1 MAFQEVDS
9 NGVLRCAPEPNRR
22 CTIEC
27 IHNANEYTKLQ
38 LIDMWSNKTP
48 EEAYNILKSEDVS
61 VTNQNDK
68 ELQLPRIQTFKESVQ
83 KTWRAAVENGEIE
96 AALSL
101 SRRPSLKSD
110 AETVHVE
117 PSSPSVKGVL
127 ARTQFAP
134 SPSFSTVR
142 FEADSSTGQ
151 GAMLMKAFDTI
162 HQQGHTIEQL
172 SQQLAQ
178 ANAEVLQ
185 ANKEVLRLSQAH
197 TDATSKAHTEFAN
210 ATSKAHTEFANAVS
224 KQAELHVQ
232 LLAEQSRERKKDG
245 HGPGR

>member
-1 MAFQEVDS
+1 MEA
-9 NGVLRCAPEPNRR
+9 VLSP
-22 CTIEC
+22 
-27 IHNANEYTKLQ
+27 
-38 LIDMWSNKTP
+38 
-48 EEAYNILKSEDVS
+48 
-61 VTNQNDK
+61 
-68 ELQLPRIQTFKESVQ
+68 
-83 KTWRAAVENGEIE
+83 
-96 AALSL
+96 
-101 SRRPSLKSD
+101 SRRPSFKAD
-110 AETVHVE
+110 TETALGE
-117 PSSPSVKGVL
+117 PASPSVKGVL
-127 ARTQFAP
+127 ARPQLAS
-134 SPSFSTVR
+134 SPSVSTVR

-151 GAMLMKAFDTI
+151 GAMLMKAFD
-162 HQQGHTIEQL
+162 TIEQL

-197 TDATSKAHTEFAN
+197 TDATSKAHMEFAN

>member
-9 NGVLRCAPEPNRR
+9 HGVLRCAPEANRR

-27 IHNANEYTKLQ
+27 IHNANEYTKLG

-61 VTNQNDK
+61 VTNKKDK
-68 ELQLPRIQTFKESVQ
+68 ELQLPIIQKFKESVQ
-83 KTWRAAVENGEIE
+83 KTWRAAVESGEME
-96 AALSL
+96 AVLSP
-101 SRRPSLKSD
+101 SRRLSFKAD
-110 AETVHVE
+110 TETAHGE

-127 ARTQFAP
+127 ARPQLAP
-134 SPSFSTVR
+134 SPSVSTVR

-162 HQQGHTIEQL
+162 HQQGNTIEQL

-178 ANAEVLQ
+178 ANA
-185 ANKEVLRLSQAH
+185 EVLRLSQAH

-245 HGPGR
+245 PGR

>member
-1 MAFQEVDS
+1 MAFQEIDS
-9 NGVLRCAPEPNRR
+9 HGVLRCAPESNRR

-27 IHNANEYTKLQ
+27 IHNANEYTKLG

-48 EEAYNILKSEDVS
+48 EEAYTILKSEDVS
-61 VTNQNDK
+61 VTNKKDK
-68 ELQLPRIQTFKESVQ
+68 ELQLPILQKFKESVQ
-83 KTWRAAVENGEIE
+83 KTWRAAVESGEME
-96 AALSL
+96 AVLSP
-101 SRRPSLKSD
+101 SRRPSFKADTETAL
-110 AETVHVE
+110 AE
-117 PSSPSVKGVL
+117 PASPSVKGVL
-127 ARTQFAP
+127 ARPQLAP
-134 SPSFSTVR
+134 SPSVSTVR

-162 HQQGHTIEQL
+162 EQL

-178 ANAEVLQ
+178 ANA
-185 ANKEVLRLSQAH
+185 EVLRLSQAH

>member
-9 NGVLRCAPEPNRR
+9 HGVLRCAPEANRR

-27 IHNANEYTKLQ
+27 IHNANEYTKLG

-61 VTNQNDK
+61 VTNKKDK
-68 ELQLPRIQTFKESVQ
+68 ELQLPIIQTFKESVQ
-83 KTWRAAVENGEIE
+83 KTWRAAVESGEME
-96 AALSL
+96 AVLSP
-101 SRRPSLKSD
+101 SRRPSFKAD
-110 AETVHVE
+110 TETAHGE

-127 ARTQFAP
+127 ARPQFAP
-134 SPSFSTVR
+134 SPSVSTVR

-162 HQQGHTIEQL
+162 EQL

-178 ANAEVLQ
+178 AN
-185 ANKEVLRLSQAH
+185 KEVMRLSQAH
-197 TDATSKAHTEFAN
+197 TD

-245 HGPGR
+245 PGR